1 MKHRIYQ
8 KEIANKAIVAA
19 ESSMSTKM
27 NFFNLVEDLCRR
39 LRNPLPSLLEA
50 ERDDLVRE
58 FNARILKAN
67 NSQKFRLLV
76 TQAALPRFSTLH
88 EDREGRQKLCRN
100 REKII
105 YQKVRKGK

>member
-1 MKHRIYQ
+1 
-8 KEIANKAIVAA
+8 
-19 ESSMSTKM
+19 MSTKI
-27 NFFNLVEDLCRR
+27 NFFNLVEDLCQR
-39 LRNPLPSLLEA
+39 LRNTLPSLLEA

-76 TQAALPRFSTLH
+76 TQAALPRFSALH
-88 EDREGRQKLCRN
+88 EDNREGRKKLCRN

-105 YQKVRKGK
+105 Y